1 MAKVNLE
8 DTVGEMRPVVPV
20 HGENKM
26 MFSRSLVLVVALGFA
41 PLALAQSSGQAR
53 TGGQQQG
60 VDNASKE
67 ALEKTQNLLRSSGQ
81 RKEAIKAGGAQMQEA
96 DSAAAGLAG
105 NEANKE
111 RMYDISADVFDKIV
125 KDANGDPTK
134 MKEALLKA
142 QGNPEA
148 FLRSL
153 SPQQQAAIK
162 QLADQ
167 IGAQQGQGAGHQ
179 PAGATGGRR

>member
-1 MAKVNLE
+1 
-8 DTVGEMRPVVPV
+8 
-20 HGENKM
+20 M
-26 MFSRSLVLVVALGFA
+26 MFSRSLVMVLALSFA
-41 PLALAQSSGQAR
+41 PLAFGQSQGQSS
-53 TGGQQQG
+53 TGGQKG
-60 VDNASKE
+60 LDGASAE
-67 ALEKTQNLLRSSGQ
+67 ALEKTQNLLRNSGA
-81 RKEAIKAGGAQMQEA
+81 RKEAIKAGGQQMQEA
-96 DSAAAGLAG
+96 DANAAGLAG
-105 NEANKE
+105 SQANKE
-111 RMYDISADVFDKIV
+111 RMYDISADVFEKIV

-167 IGAQQGQGAGHQ
+167 IGAQQNQGAGAGHK
-179 PAGATGGRR
+179 PAGTSGGHR